1 MSKTRMTGAYE
12 TYLKIFKKIMFL
24 NVSQIDVKKYENEKY
39 KTPDNQYDDCLYGL
53 GWAIG
58 DMYYHGWEGDAAKNE
73 IEN

>member
-1 MSKTRMTGAYE
+1 MSKTRMSGAYE

-53 GWAIG
+53 GWAI
-58 DMYYHGWEGDAAKNE
+58 
-73 IEN
+73 